1 MSRTT
6 PRFAFFVTPH
16 GFGHA
21 SRAAAVAESLTRRL
35 PSCQFEF
42 FTTVPKHHIAASV
55 ESFHYHTLNCDIGMV
70 QTDALKV
77 DLPKTLQH
85 LNSFLPFDPTE
96 VQRLVDYLK
105 RQCCIAVIS
114 DISPLGLQVARAA
127 AMPSVLIENF
137 TWDWIY
143 RGYALDYP
151 RMDHHA
157 AYLSSI
163 FSCADLHLQCQ
174 PICHTK
180 PDSVLTSPVSR
191 RFQRNPA
198 TVRSQLGLSPA
209 TKMVFITMGGTPH
222 SLPNLEILAKQY
234 GDVAF
239 VIAGH
244 CPIRE
249 TPSNIRL
256 LPINTSLFHPDLVR
270 AANVVIGKVGYS
282 TIAEV
287 YHAGVPFGYFSRLEN
302 PEMGPLLSFL
312 EEKIQ
317 GIHFTDNDYQT
328 SAWLNHLEV
337 LLSMPRI
344 DRSREPNGADQ
355 CADAIA
361 QLVGSKSIY
370 TR

>member
-1 MSRTT
+1 MSKTS

-35 PSCQFEF
+35 PPCQFEF

-55 ESFHYHTLNCDIGMV
+55 ENFHYQTLNCDVGMV
-70 QTDALKV
+70 QTDALRV
-77 DLPKTLQH
+77 DLPKTLQR
-85 LNSFLPFDPTE
+85 LNSFLPFDSTE
-96 VQRLVDYLK
+96 VQRLATYLE
-105 RQCCIAVIS
+105 RQRCIAVIS
-114 DISPLGLQVARAA
+114 DISPLGLQVARTAGL
-127 AMPSVLIENF
+127 PSVLIENF

-143 RGYALDYP
+143 QGYALRHP
-151 RMDHHA
+151 QMGSHA

-163 FSCADLHLQCQ
+163 FACADLHLQCQ

-180 PDSVLTSPVSR
+180 PDGVLTSPVSR
-191 RFQRNPA
+191 RFQKDPA

-209 TKMVFITMGGTPH
+209 TKMVFISMGGTPH
-222 SLPNLEILAKQY
+222 SLPGLEMLAKHY
-234 GDVAF
+234 GDIAF

-244 CPIRE
+244 CPTRV

-256 LPINTSLFHPDLVR
+256 LPINTPLFHPDLVR
-270 AANVVIGKVGYS
+270 SANVVIGKVGYS

-287 YHAGVPFGYFSRLEN
+287 YQAGVPFGYFSRLEN

-312 EEKIQ
+312 EDKIQ
-317 GIHFTDNDYQT
+317 GIHFRDSDYQT
-328 SAWLNHLEV
+328 SAWLDHLEA

-361 QLVGSKSIY
+361 QLVGSESI
-370 TR
+370 